1 MISFFLVRLIFD
13 SVAILQ
19 GDIVDRLFW
28 QSSSKGKVPLKNKN
42 FDLVWNTLAYL

>member
-28 QSSSKGKVPLKNKN
+28 QSSSKGETPLKNKN
-42 FDLVWNTLAYL
+42 FDLVWNTFAYL